1 MSKFEFCVRA
11 DSWCYVTSR
20 RVFSASEEQVQGA
33 LDALD
38 PSLNPF
44 NATAAELRHY
54 VNGIGE
60 LALRVQLAGAYKGMQ
75 ALLARVA
82 QVLAMDGLPYED
94 SEPAIMQDSADP
106 IRVIYEW
113 SRFS

>member
-1 MSKFEFCVRA
+1 MSNFEFCVRA

-20 RVFSASEEQVQGA
+20 RVFSASEAQVQDA

-38 PSLNPF
+38 PSLNPL
-44 NATAAELRHY
+44 NATAAELRKY

-60 LALRVQLAGAYKGMQ
+60 LALRVELAGTYKAMQ
-75 ALLARVA
+75 ALLACVA
-82 QVLAMDGLPYED
+82 QLLAMDGLPYED
-94 SEPAIMQDSADP
+94 SERAIVEDSHAP
-106 IRVIYEW
+106 IRVKYEW